1 MVMQNTQT
9 IDIQERVSFLD
20 KPLVQ
25 AIAINWEIVLF
36 FGIMVLA
43 FASRFYD
50 LGTRVMSHD
59 ETSHVYFSWRLYH
72 GDGYQ
77 HDPVT
82 HGPLQFHLIALSYF
96 LFGDNDFSARIPVAV
111 FSLASIAFLWNYRR
125 YLGRA
130 GTLIA
135 SGLFLISPYMLYY
148 GRYARNE
155 SYVTLFGLVTLWA
168 LLRYLEKGKPRYLYW
183 LTGATVFHFTA
194 KETSF
199 IYTAQA
205 LVFLAIYFILKVSQA
220 SWPRPTN
227 RPRFLAAL
235 LVAILLLAG
244 ALGVALLQGGQAALS
259 AQETASPAVP
269 GQGL

>member
-96 LFGDNDFSARIPVAV
+96 LFGDNDFSARIPAA
-111 FSLASIAFLWNYRR
+111 LASIATIAFLWNYRR

-130 GTLIA
+130 GALVATFL
-135 SGLFLISPYMLYY
+135 LLISPFILYY

-155 SYVTLFGLVTLWA
+155 AYVGLFGVITLWA
-168 LLRYLEKGKPRYLYW
+168 ILRYLETGLPRYIFW
-183 LTGATVFHFTA
+183 LTAASVLHFTA
-194 KETSF
+194 KETAF

-205 LVFLAIYFILKVSQA
+205 LIFLAVF
-220 SWPRPTN
+220 
-227 RPRFLAAL
+227 FL
-235 LVAILLLAG
+235 VR
-244 ALGVALLQGGQAALS
+244 S
-259 AQETASPAVP
+259 AR
-269 GQGL
+269 